1 MIHIYYILLLIIN
14 IILATLYGPQLLALI
29 KRYFTRIKRKPSV
42 DCVALLAR
50 VEKLEQQYKKRQV
63 NFKSR
68 VREEVIEYLEQL
80 KNK

>member
-1 MIHIYYILLLIIN
+1 
-14 IILATLYGPQLLALI
+14 LYGPQLLALI
-29 KRYFTRIKRKPSV
+29 KRYFTRIKRKSPV
-42 DCVALLAR
+42 DCVALLSR
-50 VEKLEQQYKKRQV
+50 VEKLEQQYKKRQI